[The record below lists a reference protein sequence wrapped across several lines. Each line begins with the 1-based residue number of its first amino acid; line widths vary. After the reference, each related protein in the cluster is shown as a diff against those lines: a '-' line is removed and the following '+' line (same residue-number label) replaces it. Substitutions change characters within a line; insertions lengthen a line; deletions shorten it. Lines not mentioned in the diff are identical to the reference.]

1 MNTLKKLNLGCGKK
15 YLEGWVNLDISYKDI
30 YENKIKVDIKHDLNK
45 FPWPFKDNEF
55 DIILLEHNLE
65 HLKDIYKVMKEL
77 TRISKNG
84 GRIKIITPHFSC
96 YLAYRDPTHLHY
108 FSRDSI
114 DYFKGKNIVLS
125 KRLKASH
132 NKFIDI
138 FSSLINKFP
147 VIYERFF
154 YGFFPVQENIWELE
168 VKK

>member
-1 MNTLKKLNLGCGKK
+1 MSTLKKLNLGCGKK
-15 YLEGWVNLDISYKDI
+15 YLEGWVNLDISDKDI

-45 FPWPFKDNEF
+45 FPWTFKDNEF
-55 DIILLEHNLE
+55 DIVLLEHNLE

-84 GRIKIITPHFSC
+84 GRIKIIVPHFSC

-125 KRLKASH
+125 KKLRVSH
-132 NKFIDI
+132 NKIIDI
-138 FSSLINKFP
+138 SSKIINISP
-147 VIYERFF
+147 TIYERFF
-154 YGFFPVQENIWELE
+154 YGFFPVQECIWELE